1 MIFNKTISF
10 INYNFVL
17 LNNKNYFI
25 KKRTKML
32 KNLGISTKLYLS
44 FSFII
49 IIMLLVAFFS
59 IAKVNFLDN
68 ALKIT
73 TDRNALI
80 SRQAINYRGSVH
92 DRSILVRDV
101 LLINN
106 DRADLEQT
114 LAKIRKLE
122 EDYDRADKVLIDI
135 LNRVGDAN
143 EKAMYE
149 DISKTNAITK
159 KLYEEIIN
167 QVITKGNKTAATEL
181 LLDEARAKFILWLA
195 QINKLI
201 DYEEISNQ
209 KLTNESLKET
219 GSFEVTM
226 LSIVGVALVFALL
239 ITYFIVS
246 YIKKSVG
253 GEPNEVNRIITEV
266 ANGNLTQKINT
277 DYNKSILYVVGKMQ
291 EQLRNIVEQMLYT
304 SKNLNEKVDLAVE
317 HFVETEKSVIIQGQT
332 SRESAQKIKEVSQ
345 KTQNVSQI
353 ALETEQNSKDT
364 TEICK
369 NNKKSAEDT
378 ASQMEFIADNSSKI
392 SQQINLL
399 DEHAKNIGT
408 STELISEITEQTNL
422 LALNAAIEAARAGE
436 VGRGFA
442 VVADEIRKLAEKTG
456 SATEQIAMINKKIQE
471 ETLATVGA
479 IEESIPLIS
488 QGKAL
493 SEDVRDS
500 VEIIFNQANDSLIKA
515 QEVNKEVAEQV
526 NLMNEIEEKI
536 NFVASISEQ
545 TQKAVGENRDSMMEL
560 KKLSDNLQ
568 RKIEIF
574 KL

>member
-1 MIFNKTISF
+1 
-10 INYNFVL
+10 
-17 LNNKNYFI
+17 
-25 KKRTKML
+25 ML
-32 KNLGISTKLYLS
+32 KNLGISAKLYLS

-68 ALKIT
+68 ALRIT

-167 QVITKGNKTAATEL
+167 QVITKDNKTAATEL

-201 DYEEISNQ
+201 DYEETSNQ
-209 KLTNESLKET
+209 KLTNESLKEI
-219 GSFEVTM
+219 GSFGVTM

-239 ITYFIVS
+239 IAYFIVS

-277 DYNKSILYVVGKMQ
+277 DYNKSILYTVGKMQ
-291 EQLRNIVEQMLYT
+291 EQLRNIVEHMLYT

-317 HFVETEKSVIIQGQT
+317 RFVETEKSVIIQGQT

-364 TEICK
+364 TKICE

-442 VVADEIRKLAEKTG
+442 VVADEIRKLAEKSG

-568 RKIEIF
+568 REIEIF

>member
-1 MIFNKTISF
+1 SA
-10 INYNFVL
+10 
-17 LNNKNYFI
+17 
-25 KKRTKML
+25 
-32 KNLGISTKLYLS
+32 KLYLS

-49 IIMLLVAFFS
+49 VIMLLVAFFS
-59 IAKVNFLDN
+59 MAKVNFLDD
-68 ALKIT
+68 ALRMT

-114 LAKIRKLE
+114 LAEIRKLE

-149 DISKTNAITK
+149 DIAKTNAITK

-201 DYEEISNQ
+201 DYEEASSQ
-209 KLTNESLKET
+209 KLTGESLKAT
-219 GSFEVTM
+219 GSFGITM
-226 LSIVGVALVFALL
+226 LSVVGAALVFALL
-239 ITYFIVS
+239 IAYFIVS

-253 GEPNEVNRIITEV
+253 GEPNEVNRVIKEV
-266 ANGNLTQKINT
+266 ANGNLTQKIDTN
-277 DYNKSILYVVGKMQ
+277 YNESILYAVGKMQ
-291 EQLRNIVEQMLYT
+291 EQLRNIVEQMLHT

-317 HFVETEKSVIIQGQT
+317 RFVETEKSVIIQGKT

-364 TEICK
+364 TEICE

-493 SEDVRDS
+493 SEGVRDS

-545 TQKAVGENRDSMMEL
+545 TQKAVGENRNSMMEL
-560 KKLSDNLQ
+560 KDLSDNLQ
-568 RKIEIF
+568 REIQIF

>member
-1 MIFNKTISF
+1 
-10 INYNFVL
+10 
-17 LNNKNYFI
+17 
-25 KKRTKML
+25 ML
-32 KNLGISTKLYLS
+32 KNLGISAKLYLS

-49 IIMLLVAFFS
+49 VIMLLVAFFS
-59 IAKVNFLDN
+59 MAKVNFLDD
-68 ALKIT
+68 ALRMT

-106 DRADLEQT
+106 DKADLEQT
-114 LAKIRKLE
+114 LAEIRKLE

-149 DISKTNAITK
+149 DIAKTNAITK

-167 QVITKGNKTAATEL
+167 QVITKGNKTVATEL

-201 DYEEISNQ
+201 DYEEASSQ
-209 KLTNESLKET
+209 KLTGESLKAT
-219 GSFEVTM
+219 GSFGITM
-226 LSIVGVALVFALL
+226 LSVVGAALVFALF
-239 ITYFIVS
+239 IAYFIVS

-253 GEPNEVNRIITEV
+253 GEPNEVNRVIKEV
-266 ANGNLTQKINT
+266 ANGNLTQKIDTN
-277 DYNKSILYVVGKMQ
+277 YNESILYAVGKMQ
-291 EQLRNIVEQMLYT
+291 EQLRNIVEQMLHT

-317 HFVETEKSVIIQGQT
+317 RFVETEKSVIIQGKT
-332 SRESAQKIKEVSQ
+332 SRESAQKIKEISQ

-364 TEICK
+364 TEICE

-493 SEDVRDS
+493 SEGVRDS

-526 NLMNEIEEKI
+526 SLMNEIEEKI

-545 TQKAVGENRDSMMEL
+545 TQKAVGENRNSMMEL
-560 KKLSDNLQ
+560 KNLSDNLQ
-568 RKIEIF
+568 KEIQIF

>member
-1 MIFNKTISF
+1 
-10 INYNFVL
+10 
-17 LNNKNYFI
+17 
-25 KKRTKML
+25 ML
-32 KNLGISTKLYLS
+32 KNLGISAKLYLS

-49 IIMLLVAFFS
+49 VIMLLVAFFS
-59 IAKVNFLDN
+59 MAKVNFLDD
-68 ALKIT
+68 ALRMT

-101 LLINN
+101 LLIDN

-114 LAKIRKLE
+114 LAEIRKLE

-149 DISKTNAITK
+149 DIAKTNAITK

-167 QVITKGNKTAATEL
+167 QVITKGNKTVATEL

-201 DYEEISNQ
+201 DYEEASSQ
-209 KLTNESLKET
+209 KLTGESLKAT
-219 GSFEVTM
+219 GSFGITM
-226 LSIVGVALVFALL
+226 LSVVGAALAFALL
-239 ITYFIVS
+239 IAYFIVS

-253 GEPNEVNRIITEV
+253 GEPNEVNRVIKEV
-266 ANGNLTQKINT
+266 ANGNLTQKIDTN
-277 DYNKSILYVVGKMQ
+277 YNESILYAVGKMQ
-291 EQLRNIVEQMLYT
+291 EQLRNIVEQMLHT

-317 HFVETEKSVIIQGQT
+317 RFVETEKSVIIQGKT
-332 SRESAQKIKEVSQ
+332 SRESAQKIKEISQ

-364 TEICK
+364 TEICE

-378 ASQMEFIADNSSKI
+378 ASQMEFIAGNSSKI

-493 SEDVRDS
+493 SEGVRDS
-500 VEIIFNQANDSLIKA
+500 VEAIFNQANDSLIKA

-526 NLMNEIEEKI
+526 SLMNEIEEKI

-545 TQKAVGENRDSMMEL
+545 TQKAVGENRNSMMEL
-560 KKLSDNLQ
+560 KNLSDNLQ
-568 RKIEIF
+568 KEIQIF

>member
-1 MIFNKTISF
+1 
-10 INYNFVL
+10 
-17 LNNKNYFI
+17 
-25 KKRTKML
+25 ML
-32 KNLGISTKLYLS
+32 KNLGISAKLYLS

-49 IIMLLVAFFS
+49 VIMLLVAFFS
-59 IAKVNFLDN
+59 MAKVNFLDD
-68 ALKIT
+68 ALRMT

-114 LAKIRKLE
+114 LAEIRKLE

-149 DISKTNAITK
+149 DIAKTNAITK

-201 DYEEISNQ
+201 DYEEASSQ
-209 KLTNESLKET
+209 KLTGESLKAT
-219 GSFEVTM
+219 GSFGITM
-226 LSIVGVALVFALL
+226 LSVVGAALVFALL
-239 ITYFIVS
+239 IAYFIVS

-253 GEPNEVNRIITEV
+253 GEPNEVNRVIKEV
-266 ANGNLTQKINT
+266 ANGNLTQKIDTN
-277 DYNKSILYVVGKMQ
+277 YNESILYAVGKMQ
-291 EQLRNIVEQMLYT
+291 EQLRNIVEQMLHT

-317 HFVETEKSVIIQGQT
+317 RFVETEKSVIIQGKT
-332 SRESAQKIKEVSQ
+332 SRESAQKIKEISQ

-364 TEICK
+364 TEICE

-493 SEDVRDS
+493 SEGVRDS

-545 TQKAVGENRDSMMEL
+545 TQKAVGENGNSMMEL
-560 KKLSDNLQ
+560 KDLSDNLQ
-568 RKIEIF
+568 REIQIF

>member
-1 MIFNKTISF
+1 ISA
-10 INYNFVL
+10 
-17 LNNKNYFI
+17 
-25 KKRTKML
+25 
-32 KNLGISTKLYLS
+32 KLYLS

-49 IIMLLVAFFS
+49 VIMLLVAFFS
-59 IAKVNFLDN
+59 MAKVNFLDD
-68 ALKIT
+68 ALRMT

-114 LAKIRKLE
+114 LAEIRKLE

-149 DISKTNAITK
+149 DIAKTNAITK

-201 DYEEISNQ
+201 DYEEASSQ
-209 KLTNESLKET
+209 KLTGESLKAT
-219 GSFEVTM
+219 GSFGITM
-226 LSIVGVALVFALL
+226 LSVVGAALVFALL
-239 ITYFIVS
+239 IAYFIVS

-253 GEPNEVNRIITEV
+253 GEPNEVNRVIKEV
-266 ANGNLTQKINT
+266 ANGNLTQKIDTN
-277 DYNKSILYVVGKMQ
+277 YNESILYAVGKMQ
-291 EQLRNIVEQMLYT
+291 EQLRNIVEQMLHT

-317 HFVETEKSVIIQGQT
+317 RFVETEKSVIIQGKT

-364 TEICK
+364 TEICE

-493 SEDVRDS
+493 SEGVRDS

-545 TQKAVGENRDSMMEL
+545 TQKAVGENRNSMMEL
-560 KKLSDNLQ
+560 KDLSDNLQ
-568 RKIEIF
+568 REIQIF

>member
-1 MIFNKTISF
+1 
-10 INYNFVL
+10 
-17 LNNKNYFI
+17 
-25 KKRTKML
+25 
-32 KNLGISTKLYLS
+32 KNLGISAKLYLS

-49 IIMLLVAFFS
+49 VIMLLVAFFS
-59 IAKVNFLDN
+59 MAKVNFLDD
-68 ALKIT
+68 ALRMT

-114 LAKIRKLE
+114 LAEIRKLE

-149 DISKTNAITK
+149 DIAKTNAITK

-201 DYEEISNQ
+201 DYEEASSQ
-209 KLTNESLKET
+209 KLTGESLKAT
-219 GSFEVTM
+219 GSFGITM
-226 LSIVGVALVFALL
+226 LSVVGAALVFALL
-239 ITYFIVS
+239 IAYFIVS

-253 GEPNEVNRIITEV
+253 GEPNEVNRVIKEV
-266 ANGNLTQKINT
+266 ANGNLTQKIDTN
-277 DYNKSILYVVGKMQ
+277 YNESILYAVGKMQ
-291 EQLRNIVEQMLYT
+291 EQLRNIVEQMLHT

-317 HFVETEKSVIIQGQT
+317 RFVETEKSVIIQGKT
-332 SRESAQKIKEVSQ
+332 SRESAQKIKEISQ

-364 TEICK
+364 TEICE

-493 SEDVRDS
+493 SEGVRDS

-545 TQKAVGENRDSMMEL
+545 TQKAVGENRNSMMEL
-560 KKLSDNLQ
+560 KDLSDNLQ
-568 RKIEIF
+568 REIQIF

>member
-1 MIFNKTISF
+1 
-10 INYNFVL
+10 
-17 LNNKNYFI
+17 
-25 KKRTKML
+25 ML
-32 KNLGISTKLYLS
+32 KNLGISAKLYLS

-49 IIMLLVAFFS
+49 VIMLLVAFFS
-59 IAKVNFLDN
+59 MAKVNFLDD
-68 ALKIT
+68 ALRMT

-114 LAKIRKLE
+114 LAEIRKLE

-149 DISKTNAITK
+149 DIAKTNAITK

-167 QVITKGNKTAATEL
+167 QVITNGNKTVATEL

-201 DYEEISNQ
+201 DYEEASSQ
-209 KLTNESLKET
+209 KLTGESLKAT
-219 GSFEVTM
+219 GSFGITM
-226 LSIVGVALVFALL
+226 LSVVGAALVFALL
-239 ITYFIVS
+239 IAYFIVS

-253 GEPNEVNRIITEV
+253 GEPNEVNRVIKEV
-266 ANGNLTQKINT
+266 ANGNLTQKIDTN
-277 DYNKSILYVVGKMQ
+277 YNESILYAVGKMQ
-291 EQLRNIVEQMLYT
+291 EQLRNIVEQMLHT

-317 HFVETEKSVIIQGQT
+317 CFVETEKSVIIQGKT

-364 TEICK
+364 TEICE

-399 DEHAKNIGT
+399 DEHAKNIST

-493 SEDVRDS
+493 SKGVRDS

-515 QEVNKEVAEQV
+515 QEVNKEVTEQV

-545 TQKAVGENRDSMMEL
+545 TQKAVGENRNSMMEL
-560 KKLSDNLQ
+560 KDLSDNLQ
-568 RKIEIF
+568 REIQIF

>member
-1 MIFNKTISF
+1 
-10 INYNFVL
+10 
-17 LNNKNYFI
+17 
-25 KKRTKML
+25 ML
-32 KNLGISTKLYLS
+32 RNLGISAKLYLG
-44 FSFII
+44 FAFII
-49 IIMLLVAFFS
+49 VIMLLTAFFS
-59 IAKVNFLDN
+59 MAKVSFLDD
-68 ALKIT
+68 ALRMT

-101 LLINN
+101 LLIDN
-106 DRADLEQT
+106 DKVDLEQT
-114 LAKIRKLE
+114 LMQIKKLE
-122 EDYDRADKVLIDI
+122 ADYDKADKVLLDI
-135 LNRVGDAN
+135 LNRVGDSN

-149 DISKTNAITK
+149 DIAKTNMATK
-159 KLYEEIIN
+159 KLYENIIH
-167 QVITKGNKTAATEL
+167 QVVTQGNKTDATRL

-201 DYEEISNQ
+201 DYEEASSQ
-209 KLTNESLKET
+209 KLTSESLKQT
-219 GSFEVTM
+219 GSFGITM
-226 LSIVGVALVFALL
+226 LSVVIASLIFALL
-239 ITYFIVS
+239 IAYFIVS
-246 YIKKSVG
+246 FIKKSVG
-253 GEPNEVNRIITEV
+253 GEPSEVNHIIKEV
-266 ANGNLTQKINT
+266 ANGNLTQKIHT
-277 DYNKSILYVVGKMQ
+277 DYNESILYAVGKMQ
-291 EQLRNIVEQMLYT
+291 EQLRKIVEQMLST
-304 SKNLNEKVDLAVE
+304 SRNLNEKVDLAVE
-317 HFVETEKSVIIQGQT
+317 RFTETEKSVIEQGKT

-364 TEICK
+364 TEICE

-456 SATEQIAMINKKIQE
+456 LATEQIAMINKKIQE

-493 SEDVRDS
+493 SEGVRDS
-500 VEIIFNQANDSLIKA
+500 VEAIFNQANDSLIKA

-545 TQKAVGENRDSMMEL
+545 TQKAVGENRNSMMEL
-560 KKLSDNLQ
+560 KNLSDNLQ
-568 RKIEIF
+568 KEIQIF

>member
-1 MIFNKTISF
+1 
-10 INYNFVL
+10 
-17 LNNKNYFI
+17 
-25 KKRTKML
+25 ML
-32 KNLGISTKLYLS
+32 KNLGISAKLYLS

-68 ALKIT
+68 ALRIT

-167 QVITKGNKTAATEL
+167 QVITKDNKTAATEL

-201 DYEEISNQ
+201 DYEETSNQ

-239 ITYFIVS
+239 IAYFIVS

-277 DYNKSILYVVGKMQ
+277 DYNKSILYAVGKMQ
-291 EQLRNIVEQMLYT
+291 EQLRNIVEHMLYT

-317 HFVETEKSVIIQGQT
+317 RFVETEKSVIIQGQT

-364 TEICK
+364 TKICE

-568 RKIEIF
+568 REIEIF

>member
-1 MIFNKTISF
+1 
-10 INYNFVL
+10 
-17 LNNKNYFI
+17 
-25 KKRTKML
+25 ML
-32 KNLGISTKLYLS
+32 KNLGISAKLYLS

-68 ALKIT
+68 ALRIT

-167 QVITKGNKTAATEL
+167 QVITKDNKTAATEL

-201 DYEEISNQ
+201 DYEEASSQ
-209 KLTNESLKET
+209 KLTGESLKAT
-219 GSFEVTM
+219 GSFGITM
-226 LSIVGVALVFALL
+226 LSVVGAALVFALL
-239 ITYFIVS
+239 IAYFIVS

-253 GEPNEVNRIITEV
+253 GEPNEVNRVIKEV
-266 ANGNLTQKINT
+266 ANGNLTQKIDTN
-277 DYNKSILYVVGKMQ
+277 YNESILYAVGKMQ
-291 EQLRNIVEQMLYT
+291 EQLRNIVEQMLHT

-317 HFVETEKSVIIQGQT
+317 RFVETEKSVIIQGKT
-332 SRESAQKIKEVSQ
+332 SRESAQKIKEISQ

-364 TEICK
+364 TEICE

-493 SEDVRDS
+493 SEGVRDS

-545 TQKAVGENRDSMMEL
+545 TQKAVGENRNSMMEL
-560 KKLSDNLQ
+560 KDLSDNLQ
-568 RKIEIF
+568 REIQIF

>member
-1 MIFNKTISF
+1 
-10 INYNFVL
+10 
-17 LNNKNYFI
+17 
-25 KKRTKML
+25 ML
-32 KNLGISTKLYLS
+32 KNLGISAKLYLS

-49 IIMLLVAFFS
+49 VIMLLVAFFS
-59 IAKVNFLDN
+59 MAKVNFLDD
-68 ALKIT
+68 ALRMT

-114 LAKIRKLE
+114 LAEIRKLE

-149 DISKTNAITK
+149 DITKTNAITK

-167 QVITKGNKTAATEL
+167 QVITKGNKTVATEL

-201 DYEEISNQ
+201 DYEEASSQ
-209 KLTNESLKET
+209 KLTGESLKAT
-219 GSFEVTM
+219 GSFGITM
-226 LSIVGVALVFALL
+226 LSVVGAALVFALF
-239 ITYFIVS
+239 IAYFIVS

-253 GEPNEVNRIITEV
+253 GEPNEVNRVIKEV
-266 ANGNLTQKINT
+266 ANGNLTQKIDTN
-277 DYNKSILYVVGKMQ
+277 YNESILYAVGKMQ
-291 EQLRNIVEQMLYT
+291 EQLRNIVEQMLHT

-317 HFVETEKSVIIQGQT
+317 RFVETEKSVIIQGKT
-332 SRESAQKIKEVSQ
+332 SRESAQKIKEISQ

-364 TEICK
+364 TEICE

-493 SEDVRDS
+493 SEGVRDS

-545 TQKAVGENRDSMMEL
+545 TQKAVGENRNSMMEL
-560 KKLSDNLQ
+560 KNLSDNLQ
-568 RKIEIF
+568 KEIQIF

>member
-1 MIFNKTISF
+1 
-10 INYNFVL
+10 
-17 LNNKNYFI
+17 
-25 KKRTKML
+25 ML
-32 KNLGISTKLYLS
+32 KNLGISAKLYLS

-49 IIMLLVAFFS
+49 VIMLLVAFFS
-59 IAKVNFLDN
+59 MAKVNFLDD
-68 ALKIT
+68 ALRMT

-114 LAKIRKLE
+114 LAEIRKLE

-149 DISKTNAITK
+149 DIAKTNAITK

-201 DYEEISNQ
+201 DYEEASSQ
-209 KLTNESLKET
+209 KLTGESLKAT
-219 GSFEVTM
+219 GSFGITM
-226 LSIVGVALVFALL
+226 LSVVGAALVFALL
-239 ITYFIVS
+239 IAYFIVS

-253 GEPNEVNRIITEV
+253 GEPNEVNRVIKEV
-266 ANGNLTQKINT
+266 ANGNLTQKIDTN
-277 DYNKSILYVVGKMQ
+277 YNESILYAVGKMQ
-291 EQLRNIVEQMLYT
+291 EQLRNIVEQMLHT

-317 HFVETEKSVIIQGQT
+317 RFVETEKSVIIQGKT
-332 SRESAQKIKEVSQ
+332 SRESAQKIKEISQ

-364 TEICK
+364 TEICE

-493 SEDVRDS
+493 SEGVRDS

-545 TQKAVGENRDSMMEL
+545 TQKAVGENRNSMMEL
-560 KKLSDNLQ
+560 KDLSDNLQ
-568 RKIEIF
+568 REIQIF

>member
-1 MIFNKTISF
+1 
-10 INYNFVL
+10 
-17 LNNKNYFI
+17 
-25 KKRTKML
+25 ML
-32 KNLGISTKLYLS
+32 KNLGISAKLYLS

-49 IIMLLVAFFS
+49 VIMLLVAFFS
-59 IAKVNFLDN
+59 MAKVNFLDD
-68 ALKIT
+68 ALRMT

-114 LAKIRKLE
+114 LAEIRKLE

-149 DISKTNAITK
+149 DIAKTDAITK

-201 DYEEISNQ
+201 DYEEASSQ
-209 KLTNESLKET
+209 KLTGESLKAT
-219 GSFEVTM
+219 GSFGITM
-226 LSIVGVALVFALL
+226 LSVVGAALVFALF
-239 ITYFIVS
+239 IAYFIVS

-253 GEPNEVNRIITEV
+253 GEPNEVNRVIKEV
-266 ANGNLTQKINT
+266 ANGNLTQKIDTN
-277 DYNKSILYVVGKMQ
+277 YNESILYAVGKMQ
-291 EQLRNIVEQMLYT
+291 EQLRNIVEQMLHT

-317 HFVETEKSVIIQGQT
+317 RFVETEKSVIIQGKT

-364 TEICK
+364 TEICE

-493 SEDVRDS
+493 SEGVRDS

-545 TQKAVGENRDSMMEL
+545 TQKAVGENRNSMMEL
-560 KKLSDNLQ
+560 KDLSDNLQ
-568 RKIEIF
+568 REIQIF

>member
-1 MIFNKTISF
+1 
-10 INYNFVL
+10 
-17 LNNKNYFI
+17 
-25 KKRTKML
+25 ML
-32 KNLGISTKLYLS
+32 KNLGISAKLYLS

-68 ALKIT
+68 ALRIT

-106 DRADLEQT
+106 DRTDLEQT

-149 DISKTNAITK
+149 DISKTNATTK

-167 QVITKGNKTAATEL
+167 QVITKGNKTVATEL

-201 DYEEISNQ
+201 DYEETSSQ

-219 GSFEVTM
+219 GSFGVTM

-239 ITYFIVS
+239 IAYFIVS

-277 DYNKSILYVVGKMQ
+277 DYSKSILYVVGKMQ

-304 SKNLNEKVDLAVE
+304 SKNLNKKVDLAVE

-332 SRESAQKIKEVSQ
+332 SRESAQKIKKISQ

-364 TEICK
+364 TKICE

-493 SEDVRDS
+493 SEGVRDS

-545 TQKAVGENRDSMMEL
+545 TQKAVGENRDSIMEL

>member
-1 MIFNKTISF
+1 
-10 INYNFVL
+10 
-17 LNNKNYFI
+17 
-25 KKRTKML
+25 ML
-32 KNLGISTKLYLS
+32 KNLGISAKLYLS

-49 IIMLLVAFFS
+49 VIMLLVAFFS
-59 IAKVNFLDN
+59 MAKVNFLDD
-68 ALKIT
+68 ALRMT

-114 LAKIRKLE
+114 LAEIRKLE

-149 DISKTNAITK
+149 DIAKTNAITK

-167 QVITKGNKTAATEL
+167 QVITKGNKTVATEL

-201 DYEEISNQ
+201 DYEEASSQ
-209 KLTNESLKET
+209 KLTGESLKAT
-219 GSFEVTM
+219 GSFGITM
-226 LSIVGVALVFALL
+226 LSVVGAALVFALF
-239 ITYFIVS
+239 IAYFIVS

-253 GEPNEVNRIITEV
+253 GEPNEVNRVIKEV
-266 ANGNLTQKINT
+266 ANGNLTQKIDTN
-277 DYNKSILYVVGKMQ
+277 YNESILYAVGKMQ
-291 EQLRNIVEQMLYT
+291 EQLRNIVEQMLHT

-317 HFVETEKSVIIQGQT
+317 RFVETEKSVIIQGKT
-332 SRESAQKIKEVSQ
+332 SRESAQKIKEISQ

-364 TEICK
+364 TEICE

-488 QGKAL
+488 QGKVL
-493 SEDVRDS
+493 SEGVRDS

-545 TQKAVGENRDSMMEL
+545 TQKAVGENRNSMMEL
-560 KKLSDNLQ
+560 KDLSDNLQ
-568 RKIEIF
+568 REIQIF

>member
-332 SRESAQKIKEVSQ
+332 SRESAQKIKKVSQ

-568 RKIEIF
+568 REIEIF

>member
-1 MIFNKTISF
+1 
-10 INYNFVL
+10 
-17 LNNKNYFI
+17 
-25 KKRTKML
+25 ML
-32 KNLGISTKLYLS
+32 RNLGISVKLYLG
-44 FSFII
+44 FAFII
-49 IIMLLVAFFS
+49 VIMLLTAFFS
-59 IAKVNFLDN
+59 MAKVSFLDD
-68 ALKIT
+68 ALRMT

-106 DRADLEQT
+106 DKADLEQT
-114 LAKIRKLE
+114 LAEIRKLE

-149 DISKTNAITK
+149 DIAKTNAITK

-167 QVITKGNKTAATEL
+167 QVITKGNKTVATEL

-201 DYEEISNQ
+201 DYEEASSQ
-209 KLTNESLKET
+209 KLTGESLKAT
-219 GSFEVTM
+219 GSFGITM
-226 LSIVGVALVFALL
+226 LSVVGAALAFALL
-239 ITYFIVS
+239 IAYFIVS

-253 GEPNEVNRIITEV
+253 GEPNEVNRVIKEV
-266 ANGNLTQKINT
+266 ANGNLTQKIDTN
-277 DYNKSILYVVGKMQ
+277 YNESILYAVGKMQ
-291 EQLRNIVEQMLYT
+291 EQLRNIVEQMLHT

-317 HFVETEKSVIIQGQT
+317 RFVETEKSVIIQGKT
-332 SRESAQKIKEVSQ
+332 SRESAQKIKEISQ

-364 TEICK
+364 TEICE

-378 ASQMEFIADNSSKI
+378 ASQMEFIAGNSSKI

-493 SEDVRDS
+493 SEGVRDS
-500 VEIIFNQANDSLIKA
+500 VEAIFNQANDSLIKA

-526 NLMNEIEEKI
+526 SLMNEIEEKI

-545 TQKAVGENRDSMMEL
+545 TQKAVGENRNSMMEL
-560 KKLSDNLQ
+560 KNLSDNLQ
-568 RKIEIF
+568 KEIQIF

>member
-1 MIFNKTISF
+1 
-10 INYNFVL
+10 
-17 LNNKNYFI
+17 
-25 KKRTKML
+25 ML
-32 KNLGISTKLYLS
+32 KNLGISAKLYLS

-49 IIMLLVAFFS
+49 VIMLLVAFFS
-59 IAKVNFLDN
+59 MAKVNFLDD
-68 ALKIT
+68 ALRMT

-114 LAKIRKLE
+114 LAEIRKLE

-149 DISKTNAITK
+149 DIAKTNAITK

-167 QVITKGNKTAATEL
+167 QVITKGNKTVATEL

-201 DYEEISNQ
+201 DYEEASSQ
-209 KLTNESLKET
+209 KLTGESLKAT
-219 GSFEVTM
+219 GSFGITM
-226 LSIVGVALVFALL
+226 LSVVGAALVFALL
-239 ITYFIVS
+239 IAYFIVS

-253 GEPNEVNRIITEV
+253 GEPNEVNRVIKEV
-266 ANGNLTQKINT
+266 ANGNLTQKIDTN
-277 DYNKSILYVVGKMQ
+277 YNESILYAVGKMQ
-291 EQLRNIVEQMLYT
+291 EQLRNIVEQMLHT

-317 HFVETEKSVIIQGQT
+317 RFVETEKSVIIQGKT
-332 SRESAQKIKEVSQ
+332 SRESAQKIKEISQ

-364 TEICK
+364 TEICE

-493 SEDVRDS
+493 SEGVRDS

-545 TQKAVGENRDSMMEL
+545 TQKAVGENRNSMMEL
-560 KKLSDNLQ
+560 KNLSDNLQ
-568 RKIEIF
+568 KEIQIF

>member
-1 MIFNKTISF
+1 
-10 INYNFVL
+10 
-17 LNNKNYFI
+17 
-25 KKRTKML
+25 ML
-32 KNLGISTKLYLS
+32 KNLGISAKLYLS

-49 IIMLLVAFFS
+49 IIMLLVTFFS

-68 ALKIT
+68 ALRIT

-122 EDYDRADKVLIDI
+122 EDYDRTDKVLIDI

-167 QVITKGNKTAATEL
+167 QVITKDNKTAATEL

-201 DYEEISNQ
+201 DYEETLNQ
-209 KLTNESLKET
+209 KLTDESLKTT
-219 GSFEVTM
+219 GSFEVTI

-253 GEPNEVNRIITEV
+253 GEPNEVNRIIAEV

-277 DYNKSILYVVGKMQ
+277 DYNKSILYAVRKMQ
-291 EQLRNIVEQMLYT
+291 EQLRNIVEHMLYT

-317 HFVETEKSVIIQGQT
+317 RFVETEKSVIIQGQT

-364 TEICK
+364 TKICE

-568 RKIEIF
+568 REIEIF

>member
-1 MIFNKTISF
+1 
-10 INYNFVL
+10 
-17 LNNKNYFI
+17 
-25 KKRTKML
+25 ML
-32 KNLGISTKLYLS
+32 KNLGISAKLYLS

-49 IIMLLVAFFS
+49 VIMLLVAFFS
-59 IAKVNFLDN
+59 MAKVNFLDD
-68 ALKIT
+68 ALRMT

-114 LAKIRKLE
+114 LAEIRKLE

-149 DISKTNAITK
+149 DIAKTNAITK

-201 DYEEISNQ
+201 DYEEASSQ
-209 KLTNESLKET
+209 KLTGESLKAT
-219 GSFEVTM
+219 GSFGITM
-226 LSIVGVALVFALL
+226 LSVVGAALVFALL
-239 ITYFIVS
+239 IAYFIVS

-253 GEPNEVNRIITEV
+253 GEPNEVNRVIKEV
-266 ANGNLTQKINT
+266 ANGNLTQKIDTN
-277 DYNKSILYVVGKMQ
+277 YNESILYAVGKMQ
-291 EQLRNIVEQMLYT
+291 EQLRNIVEQMLHT

-317 HFVETEKSVIIQGQT
+317 RFVETEKSVIIQGKT

-364 TEICK
+364 TEICE

-493 SEDVRDS
+493 SEGVRDS

-545 TQKAVGENRDSMMEL
+545 TQKAVGENRNSMMEL
-560 KKLSDNLQ
+560 KDLSDNLQ
-568 RKIEIF
+568 REIQIF

>member
-1 MIFNKTISF
+1 
-10 INYNFVL
+10 
-17 LNNKNYFI
+17 
-25 KKRTKML
+25 ML
-32 KNLGISTKLYLS
+32 RNLGISVKLYLG
-44 FSFII
+44 FAFII
-49 IIMLLVAFFS
+49 VIMLLTAFFS
-59 IAKVNFLDN
+59 MAKVSFLDD
-68 ALKIT
+68 ALRMT

-106 DRADLEQT
+106 DKADLEQT
-114 LAKIRKLE
+114 LAEIRKLE

-149 DISKTNAITK
+149 DIAKTNAITK

-167 QVITKGNKTAATEL
+167 QVITKGNKTVATEL

-201 DYEEISNQ
+201 DYEEASSQ
-209 KLTNESLKET
+209 KLTGESLKAT
-219 GSFEVTM
+219 GSFGITM
-226 LSIVGVALVFALL
+226 LSVVGAALVFALF
-239 ITYFIVS
+239 IAYFIVS

-253 GEPNEVNRIITEV
+253 GEPNEVNRVIKEV
-266 ANGNLTQKINT
+266 ANGNLTQKIDTN
-277 DYNKSILYVVGKMQ
+277 YNESILYAVGKMQ
-291 EQLRNIVEQMLYT
+291 EQLRNIVEQMLHT

-317 HFVETEKSVIIQGQT
+317 RFVETEKSVIIQGKT
-332 SRESAQKIKEVSQ
+332 SRESAQKIKEISQ

-364 TEICK
+364 TEICE

-378 ASQMEFIADNSSKI
+378 ASQMEFIAGNSSKI

-493 SEDVRDS
+493 SEGVRDS
-500 VEIIFNQANDSLIKA
+500 VEAIFNQANDSLIKA

-526 NLMNEIEEKI
+526 SLMNEIEEKI

-545 TQKAVGENRDSMMEL
+545 TQKAVGENRNSMMEL
-560 KKLSDNLQ
+560 KNLSDNLQ
-568 RKIEIF
+568 KEIQIF

>member
-1 MIFNKTISF
+1 
-10 INYNFVL
+10 
-17 LNNKNYFI
+17 
-25 KKRTKML
+25 ML
-32 KNLGISTKLYLS
+32 KNLGISAKLYLS

-68 ALKIT
+68 ALRIT

-167 QVITKGNKTAATEL
+167 QVITKDNKTAATEL

-201 DYEEISNQ
+201 DYEETSNQ

-219 GSFEVTM
+219 GSFGVTM
-226 LSIVGVALVFALL
+226 LSIVGVALVFALV
-239 ITYFIVS
+239 IAYFIVS

-277 DYNKSILYVVGKMQ
+277 DYSKSILYAVGKMQ

-317 HFVETEKSVIIQGQT
+317 RFVETEKSVIIQGQT

-364 TEICK
+364 TKICE

-568 RKIEIF
+568 REIEIF

>member
-1 MIFNKTISF
+1 
-10 INYNFVL
+10 
-17 LNNKNYFI
+17 
-25 KKRTKML
+25 ML
-32 KNLGISTKLYLS
+32 KNLGISAKLYLS

-49 IIMLLVAFFS
+49 VIMLLVAFFS
-59 IAKVNFLDN
+59 MAKVNFLDD
-68 ALKIT
+68 ALRMT

-114 LAKIRKLE
+114 LAEIRKLE

-149 DISKTNAITK
+149 DIAKTNAITK

-201 DYEEISNQ
+201 DYEEASSQ
-209 KLTNESLKET
+209 KLTGESLKAT
-219 GSFEVTM
+219 GSFGITM
-226 LSIVGVALVFALL
+226 LSVVGAALVFALL
-239 ITYFIVS
+239 IAYFIVS

-253 GEPNEVNRIITEV
+253 GEPNEVNRVIKEV
-266 ANGNLTQKINT
+266 ANGNLTQKIDAN
-277 DYNKSILYVVGKMQ
+277 YNESILYAVGKMQ
-291 EQLRNIVEQMLYT
+291 EQLRNIVEQMLHT

-317 HFVETEKSVIIQGQT
+317 RFVETEKSVIIQGKT

-364 TEICK
+364 TEICE

-493 SEDVRDS
+493 SEGVRDS

-545 TQKAVGENRDSMMEL
+545 TQKAVGENRNSMMEL
-560 KKLSDNLQ
+560 KDLSDNLQ
-568 RKIEIF
+568 REIQIF

>member
-1 MIFNKTISF
+1 
-10 INYNFVL
+10 
-17 LNNKNYFI
+17 
-25 KKRTKML
+25 ML
-32 KNLGISTKLYLS
+32 RNLGISVKLYLG
-44 FSFII
+44 FAFII
-49 IIMLLVAFFS
+49 VIMLLTAFFS
-59 IAKVNFLDN
+59 MAKVGFLDD
-68 ALKIT
+68 ALRMT

-106 DRADLEQT
+106 DKADLEQT
-114 LAKIRKLE
+114 LAEIRKLE

-149 DISKTNAITK
+149 DIAKTNAITK

-167 QVITKGNKTAATEL
+167 QVITKGNKTVATEL

-201 DYEEISNQ
+201 DYEEASSQ
-209 KLTNESLKET
+209 KLTGESLKAT
-219 GSFEVTM
+219 GSFGITM
-226 LSIVGVALVFALL
+226 LSVVGAALVFALF
-239 ITYFIVS
+239 IAYFIVS

-253 GEPNEVNRIITEV
+253 GEPNEVNRVIKEV
-266 ANGNLTQKINT
+266 ANGNLTQKIDTN
-277 DYNKSILYVVGKMQ
+277 YNESILYAVGKMQ
-291 EQLRNIVEQMLYT
+291 EQLRNIVEQMLHT

-317 HFVETEKSVIIQGQT
+317 RFVETEKSVIIQGKT
-332 SRESAQKIKEVSQ
+332 SRESAQKIKEISQ

-364 TEICK
+364 TEICE

-493 SEDVRDS
+493 SEGVRDS

-545 TQKAVGENRDSMMEL
+545 TQKAVGENRNSMMEL
-560 KKLSDNLQ
+560 KNLSDNLQ
-568 RKIEIF
+568 KEIQIF

>member
-1 MIFNKTISF
+1 
-10 INYNFVL
+10 
-17 LNNKNYFI
+17 
-25 KKRTKML
+25 ML
-32 KNLGISTKLYLS
+32 RNLGISVKLYLG
-44 FSFII
+44 FAFII
-49 IIMLLVAFFS
+49 VIMLLTAFFS
-59 IAKVNFLDN
+59 MAKVSFLDD
-68 ALKIT
+68 ALRMT

-114 LAKIRKLE
+114 LAEIRKLE

-149 DISKTNAITK
+149 DIAKTNAITK

-167 QVITKGNKTAATEL
+167 QVITKGNKTVATEL

-201 DYEEISNQ
+201 DYEEASSQ
-209 KLTNESLKET
+209 KLTGESLKAT
-219 GSFEVTM
+219 GSFGITM
-226 LSIVGVALVFALL
+226 LSVVGAALVFALL
-239 ITYFIVS
+239 IAYFIVS

-253 GEPNEVNRIITEV
+253 GEPNEVNRVIKEV
-266 ANGNLTQKINT
+266 ANGNLTQKIDTN
-277 DYNKSILYVVGKMQ
+277 YNESILYAVGKMQ
-291 EQLRNIVEQMLYT
+291 EQLRNIVEQMLHT

-317 HFVETEKSVIIQGQT
+317 RFVETEKSVIIQGKT

-364 TEICK
+364 TEICE

-493 SEDVRDS
+493 SEGVRDS
-500 VEIIFNQANDSLIKA
+500 VEAIFNQANDSLIKA

-526 NLMNEIEEKI
+526 SLMNEIEEKI

-545 TQKAVGENRDSMMEL
+545 TQKAVGENRNSMMEL
-560 KKLSDNLQ
+560 KNLSDNLQ
-568 RKIEIF
+568 KEIQIF

>member
-1 MIFNKTISF
+1 
-10 INYNFVL
+10 
-17 LNNKNYFI
+17 
-25 KKRTKML
+25 ML
-32 KNLGISTKLYLS
+32 KNLGISAKLYLS

-49 IIMLLVAFFS
+49 VIMLLVAFFS
-59 IAKVNFLDN
+59 MAKVNFLDD
-68 ALKIT
+68 ALRMT

-114 LAKIRKLE
+114 LAEIRKLE

-149 DISKTNAITK
+149 DIAKTNAITK

-167 QVITKGNKTAATEL
+167 QVITKGNKTVATEL

-201 DYEEISNQ
+201 DYEEASSQ
-209 KLTNESLKET
+209 KLTGESLKAT
-219 GSFEVTM
+219 GSFGITM
-226 LSIVGVALVFALL
+226 LSVVGAALVFALF
-239 ITYFIVS
+239 IAYFIVS

-253 GEPNEVNRIITEV
+253 GEPNEVNRVIKEV
-266 ANGNLTQKINT
+266 ANGNLTQKIDTN
-277 DYNKSILYVVGKMQ
+277 YNESILYAVGKMQ
-291 EQLRNIVEQMLYT
+291 EQLRNIVEQMLHT

-317 HFVETEKSVIIQGQT
+317 RFVETEKSVIIQGKT

-364 TEICK
+364 TEICE

-493 SEDVRDS
+493 SEGVRDS

-545 TQKAVGENRDSMMEL
+545 TQKAVGENRNSMMEL
-560 KKLSDNLQ
+560 KDLSDNLQ
-568 RKIEIF
+568 REIQIF

>member
-1 MIFNKTISF
+1 
-10 INYNFVL
+10 
-17 LNNKNYFI
+17 
-25 KKRTKML
+25 ML
-32 KNLGISTKLYLS
+32 KNLGISAKLYLS

-49 IIMLLVAFFS
+49 VIMLLVAFFS
-59 IAKVNFLDN
+59 MAKVNFLDD
-68 ALKIT
+68 ALRMT

-114 LAKIRKLE
+114 LAEIRKLE

-149 DISKTNAITK
+149 DIAKTNAITK

-201 DYEEISNQ
+201 DYEEASSQ
-209 KLTNESLKET
+209 KLTGESLKAT
-219 GSFEVTM
+219 GSFGITM
-226 LSIVGVALVFALL
+226 LSIVGAALVFALL
-239 ITYFIVS
+239 IAYFIVS

-253 GEPNEVNRIITEV
+253 GEPNEVNCVIKEV
-266 ANGNLTQKINT
+266 ANGNLTQKIDTN
-277 DYNKSILYVVGKMQ
+277 YNESILYAVGKMQ
-291 EQLRNIVEQMLYT
+291 EQLRNIVEQMLHT

-317 HFVETEKSVIIQGQT
+317 RFVETEKSVIIQGKT

-364 TEICK
+364 TEICE

-493 SEDVRDS
+493 SEGVRDS

-545 TQKAVGENRDSMMEL
+545 TQKAVGENRNSMMEL
-560 KKLSDNLQ
+560 KDLSDNLQ
-568 RKIEIF
+568 REIQIF

>member
-1 MIFNKTISF
+1 
-10 INYNFVL
+10 
-17 LNNKNYFI
+17 
-25 KKRTKML
+25 ML
-32 KNLGISTKLYLS
+32 KNLGISAKLYLS

-68 ALKIT
+68 ALRIT

-167 QVITKGNKTAATEL
+167 QVITKDNKTAATEL

-201 DYEEISNQ
+201 DYEETSNQ

-219 GSFEVTM
+219 GPFGVTM

-239 ITYFIVS
+239 IAYFIVS

-277 DYNKSILYVVGKMQ
+277 DYNKSILYAVGKMQ
-291 EQLRNIVEQMLYT
+291 EQLRNIVEHMLYT

-317 HFVETEKSVIIQGQT
+317 RFVETEKSVIIQDQT

-364 TEICK
+364 TKICE

-568 RKIEIF
+568 REIEIF